1 LVRDAGAER
10 TVRSS
15 ERLALWAAFKSAKV
29 AEGEVPAATQ
39 ASPIVDA
46 AVRFVA
52 KTPAQLTLLPLE
64 DALGLERQPN
74 MPGTIVEYPN
84 WRHRYDGDAASVLDE
99 TSVRHRIAS
108 LVNRGGQ

>member
-1 LVRDAGAER
+1 MPGGTE
-10 TVRSS
+10 
-15 ERLALWAAFKSAKV
+15 
-29 AEGEVPAATQ
+29 

-52 KTPAQLTLLPLE
+52 KTPSKLALLPLE

-74 MPGTIVEYPN
+74 MPGTIAEYPN
-84 WRHRYDGDAASVLDE
+84 WRHRYDAEAAKMLDD

-108 LVNRGGQ
+108 LVNRGAQ

>member
-1 LVRDAGAER
+1 LVRDAEAER
-10 TVRSS
+10 TARSS

-29 AEGEVPAATQ
+29 AAGEAPAATQ
-39 ASPIVDA
+39 AWPIVDA